1 MADEQLPPERPP
13 AGPKPPVYPHPGGE
27 PQQKSTIFRRWRKD
41 AVFQWGFLFL
51 LGITALVVIV
61 PVSAVLIALILTSG
75 LDSADRLA
83 AAGDVLVGAT
93 LLLGLAAAL
102 VTLLAF
108 MAAFGPPNLRVQVVC
123 ESSQPNNPVFQ
134 TDRLKDGTFQARQFK
149 QLSCRVG
156 IWNDSGFLAKEPR
169 VIVRLNAMAFTA
181 EPGSQFL
188 GDWTVLEVVDT
199 LGITGIEWE
208 GSPGYSI
215 HPHSVRRLPGFYLND
230 LQWKKEWGTP
240 GFIVEVLLD
249 NLRSV
254 FYVPAEFEF
263 NGELLAWEEAD
274 RGTVAPWLPPPK
286 EKRRPG
292 PPGSQVYVYTDP
304 PAP

>member
-1 MADEQLPPERPP
+1 
-13 AGPKPPVYPHPGGE
+13 
-27 PQQKSTIFRRWRKD
+27 
-41 AVFQWGFLFL
+41 VFQWGFLFL
-51 LGITALVVIV
+51 LGAAALVVIV

-83 AAGDVLVGAT
+83 AVGDVLVGAT

-108 MAAFGPPNLRVQVVC
+108 MTALGPPNLRVQLAC
-123 ESSQPNNPVFQ
+123 ECSEPNNPVFQ
-134 TDRLKDGTFQARQFK
+134 ADRLKDGAFQARQFK
-149 QLSCRVG
+149 QLSARVA
-156 IWNDSGFLAKEPR
+156 IWNDSGFPAKEPR

-181 EPGSQFL
+181 EPDSQSL
-188 GDWTVLEVVDT
+188 GDWSVLDVVDT
-199 LGITGIEWE
+199 LGTTGIEWE

-240 GFIVEVLLD
+240 GFIIEVLLD
-249 NLRSV
+249 NFRTV

-263 NGELLAWEEAD
+263 NGEFLAWEEAD

-286 EKRRPG
+286 EKRRPE

-304 PAP
+304 SAT